1 MDKVSSYVCL
11 DLPSLDGKV
20 ARKIVPPR
28 LRILWWK
35 GLSAESE
42 EKREPAS
49 NIDTATLD
57 SLKALDPAERL
68 RGLQVDHQ
76 LKSP

>member
-1 MDKVSSYVCL
+1 MSAWTYRSS
-11 DLPSLDGKV
+11 DGKA

-28 LRILWWK
+28 LRILSWK

-49 NIDTATLD
+49 YINAAVAHRSESELTRNGRLEKQTL
-57 SLKALDPAERL
+57 RL
-68 RGLQVDHQ
+68 GLLNVRFV
-76 LKSP
+76 P